1 MVSAEVYVYGLHFRA
16 GRLGVLEDFVIKGGS
31 FCYKK
36 QEKIVQ
42 RHTAQ
47 KKLLFNILLNFLLV
61 FFLRFFKK
69 NMFKTN

>member
-1 MVSAEVYVYGLHFRA
+1 M
-16 GRLGVLEDFVIKGGS
+16 LEDFVIKGGS

-42 RHTAQ
+42 SHTAQ

-61 FFLRFFKK
+61 FFLRFLKKKK